1 MALAPHKAI
10 IRLCLLLLMLL
21 THSLASAAD
30 ADAATAARAA
40 AAVPVPALLSVTLNG
55 SAEADPVLFLKAA
68 DGRLLAAAA
77 TFAAWRLRL
86 PAGEPIRFEG
96 DLYYPLATVPGLNVR
111 FDERSLS
118 VVLDAGASAFHVQH
132 TSFGAA
138 EQMAMTAPATG
149 AYLGYDL
156 FLEHSRGRTGISGA
170 FEGVVFTPHGVG
182 SATFVASA
190 GSGPERV
197 TRLETSWTIDR
208 PASMTSLR
216 IGDSISSAGPGA
228 VPVRFGGVQ
237 FARNFSVQ
245 PGYLTMPLVAT
256 GGSAAVASVVD
267 IYVNN
272 ALQGSRPVAPGPFE
286 IADIPVQTGGGAV
299 RIVVRDLLGRETVT
313 EQSYYASNLQ
323 LRRGL
328 HDFSYEAGFV
338 REDFGRRSNRYGEF
352 IASTSHRYGL
362 SGRVTV
368 EAHAQ
373 ASESRQ
379 MAGAAVTAL
388 VFDLAQLGGSAS
400 VSRGPRG
407 MGYRVAVAAERRA
420 PAFSFGFRA
429 EHASADYAFI
439 GMSGRDRA
447 TRFQAQA
454 FADTSLPFG
463 SLGLNLTHRGIRDG
477 PDETLAGLFGTFRL
491 GRTVSLQAYARHTIV
506 GTGHFVGGINLAFA
520 LGGRRSA
527 SAGFEAHRR
536 GVRGTATF
544 QQDPPSEPGGG
555 FRAAA
560 RFGENWGG
568 EAAYIHNFQKATI
581 IAEVAY
587 ANRTAGLRLSASGAI
602 GTMNGAVFASRN
614 VQGSFA
620 TVRVAGRPGVR
631 VYADDRLV
639 GVTGRGGTL
648 MVPGLRPYETN
659 RIRIDENDLPLD
671 TQIATSTLAV
681 RPFARSG
688 VLVEFA
694 IRRERGVLMRVALED
709 GSALPAGAR
718 VWADGAAFPT
728 VAVSGGEVYLP
739 DIAGRV
745 AINAAWEGGACG
757 FIAIVP
763 DNDDP
768 QPRLDGLVCRQGG
781 SYAAR

>member
-1 MALAPHKAI
+1 MALAPLKAI
-10 IRLCLLLLMLL
+10 IRLCLFLLMLL
-21 THSLASAAD
+21 AHSLASAND
-30 ADAATAARAA
+30 VDAAATVAA
-40 AAVPVPALLSVTLNG
+40 AGAPVPALLSVTLNG
-55 SAEADPVLFLKAA
+55 SPEAEPVLFLKAA
-68 DGRLLAAAA
+68 DGRLYAAAA
-77 TFAAWRLRL
+77 AFAGWRMRL
-86 PAGEPIRFEG
+86 PVGEPLRFER
-96 DLYYPLATVPGLNVR
+96 DLYYPLAGGPGLNVR
-111 FDERSLS
+111 LDERTLS
-118 VVLDAGASAFHVQH
+118 IAIDAGASAFHAQRA
-132 TSFGAA
+132 SFGAA
-138 EQMAMTAPATG
+138 EEMAMTAPSTG
-149 AYLGYDL
+149 AFLGYDL
-156 FLEHSRGRTGISGA
+156 FVEHSRGRTAISGA
-170 FEGVVFTPHGVG
+170 FEAVVFTPHGVG
-182 SATFVASA
+182 SATFVAEA

-197 TRLETSWTIDR
+197 TRLETAWTIDR

-299 RIVVRDLLGRETVT
+299 RIVVRDLLGRETVS
-313 EQSYYASNLQ
+313 EQSYYASNLL

-328 HDFSYEAGFV
+328 HDFSYEAGFI
-338 REDFGRRSNRYGEF
+338 RRGFGLRSNHYGEF
-352 IASTSHRYGL
+352 MASTSHRYGL
-362 SGRVTV
+362 TDRITV

-373 ASESRQ
+373 AGESRR
-379 MAGAAVTAL
+379 MAGVAVTAL
-388 VFDLAQLGGSAS
+388 VFDLAQIGGSAS
-400 VSRGPRG
+400 ISHGERGI
-407 MGYRVAVAAERRA
+407 GYRIAVAAERRA
-420 PAFSFGFRA
+420 HAFSFGFRA
-429 EHASADYAFI
+429 EHASADYSFI
-439 GMSGRDRA
+439 GMSSRDRA

-477 PDETLAGLFGTFRL
+477 ADETLAGLFGTFRL
-491 GRTVSLQAYARHTIV
+491 GRAVSLQAYARHAVV
-506 GTGHFVGGINLAFA
+506 GASHTVAGVNLAFA

-527 SAGFEAHRR
+527 SAGLEAHRR
-536 GVRGTATF
+536 GVRGAATF

-568 EAAYIHNFQKATI
+568 EAAYIHNFPVATVV
-581 IAEVAY
+581 AEVAY
-587 ANRTAGLRLSASGAI
+587 ANRAAGVRLSASGAI
-602 GTMNGAVFASRN
+602 GTMNGTVFASRN
-614 VQGSFA
+614 IQGSFA

-639 GVTGRGGTL
+639 GVTGRSGNL
-648 MVPGLRPYETN
+648 MVPGLRPFETN
-659 RIRIDENDLPLD
+659 RIRIDENDLPID
-671 TQIATSTLAV
+671 AQIAATMVAV
-681 RPFARSG
+681 RPFARTG
-688 VLVEFA
+688 VVVDFD
-694 IRRERGVLMRVALED
+694 IRRERGVLMRVALAD

-718 VWADGAAFPT
+718 VWADGAAFPA

-745 AINAAWEGGACG
+745 AINAAWEGGACS
-757 FIAIVP
+757 FTAIVP